1 MNWNGLLIGIGTFLL
16 IGCFHVVVIKSE
28 FHFGKKVWPVFVV
41 VGCLILA
48 GSVFLTHPI
57 ANALTADAGHLL
69 PVDREGAV
77 RAGGAGGKGLV
88 PQQPQAVERGR
99 GEVTQNSNF
108 WAFTAVFPA
117 VSPVPPKKILI

>member
-57 ANALTADAGHLL
+57 ANALTAVLGISCLWSVKELFEQEERVAKGWF
-69 PVDREGAV
+69 PSNPKRSSREEE
-77 RAGGAGGKGLV
+77 K
-88 PQQPQAVERGR
+88 
-99 GEVTQNSNF
+99 
-108 WAFTAVFPA
+108 
-117 VSPVPPKKILI
+117 

>member
-57 ANALTADAGHLL
+57 ANALTAVLGISCLWSVKEL
-69 PVDREGAV
+69 FE
-77 RAGGAGGKGLV
+77 
-88 PQQPQAVERGR
+88 QEERVAKVWFPSNPKR
-99 GEVTQNSNF
+99 SSGEEE
-108 WAFTAVFPA
+108 
-117 VSPVPPKKILI
+117 K